1 MDSRQSSVNSRRASV
16 PFCSL
21 DCPFFCWSCP
31 LFPQIV
37 RPFANGYAFYRR
49 RYALCRWFAF
59 FSQGFPRATP
69 PHALTE
75 GRGHF
80 GMRVGDE
87 YASLGGCW
95 GRIVAMVSNVRPLVP
110 PSQVPGAPRPAFPD
124 PGSQI
129 RDPGS
134 TSRRAAWLKCTG
146 TRTAH
151 TNHRPWCPAAAP
163 PCSLYDHL
171 LCDACRLRTSG

>member
-1 MDSRQSSVNSRRASV
+1 MVGYGCVGAWHVGPMDCKAQFSKGHGRGPEEQACIARVRWDTITSLLRVVWLILSAKSRGV
-16 PFCSL
+16 PAKFRQLPPCFGAL
-21 DCPFFCWSCP
+21 LLAGLP
-31 LFPQIV
+31 LFLLELPPFPQMV

-95 GRIVAMVSNVRPLVP
+95 G
-110 PSQVPGAPRPAFPD
+110 
-124 PGSQI
+124 
-129 RDPGS
+129 
-134 TSRRAAWLKCTG
+134 
-146 TRTAH
+146 
-151 TNHRPWCPAAAP
+151 
-163 PCSLYDHL
+163 
-171 LCDACRLRTSG
+171 

>member
-1 MDSRQSSVNSRRASV
+1 MESDVVDVDRRGFLGTGSRAMLLLAGSGRARIPCEPGEVVGGSCVARVRWDTITSLLRVVWLILSAKSRGLPAKFRQLPPCFV
-16 PFCSL
+16 PLFL
-21 DCPFFCWSCP
+21 LELPP
-31 LFPQIV
+31 FPQIV

-95 GRIVAMVSNVRPLVP
+95 G
-110 PSQVPGAPRPAFPD
+110 
-124 PGSQI
+124 
-129 RDPGS
+129 
-134 TSRRAAWLKCTG
+134 
-146 TRTAH
+146 
-151 TNHRPWCPAAAP
+151 
-163 PCSLYDHL
+163 
-171 LCDACRLRTSG
+171 